1 MENEMVIVTNRNN
14 GYTGYQIPDTG
25 VSRNFAPGESKRIS
39 KEELMQ
45 LSYIEGGEYL
55 LKNYLIVNNDKTL
68 EELNISVQPEYYYT
82 EEEIKELLTTGSLD
96 QLEDTLNFAPDGVIE
111 IIKDMA
117 VKTELP
123 DTRKRKMISEKTGF
137 NIDNAIRVNEVMVED
152 QIKDEH
158 SEPIERKASPINVE
172 SDTPQRKAAPI
183 KKYKVVTKS

>member
-14 GYTGYQIPDTG
+14 GYTGYQITDAG

-137 NIDNAIRVNEVMVED
+137 NIDNAIRVNEVMAED

-158 SEPIERKASPINVE
+158 SEPVERKASPINVE

>member
-137 NIDNAIRVNEVMVED
+137 NIDNAIRVNEVMAED

-172 SDTPQRKAAPI
+172 SDMPQRKAAPI

>member
-96 QLEDTLNFAPDGVIE
+96 QLEDTLNFAPEGVIE

-137 NIDNAIRVNEVMVED
+137 NIDNAIRVNEVMAED

>member
-96 QLEDTLNFAPDGVIE
+96 QLEDTLNFAPDGAIE

-137 NIDNAIRVNEVMVED
+137 NIDNAIRVNEVMAED

>member
-111 IIKDMA
+111 IIKDIA

-137 NIDNAIRVNEVMVED
+137 NIDNAIRVNEVMAED
-152 QIKDEH
+152 QVKDEH

>member
-25 VSRNFAPGESKRIS
+25 VNRNFAPGESKRIS

-137 NIDNAIRVNEVMVED
+137 NIDNAIRVNEVMAED

-158 SEPIERKASPINVE
+158 SEPVERKASPINVE

>member
-25 VSRNFAPGESKRIS
+25 VRRNFAPGESKRIS
-39 KEELMQ
+39 KDELMQ

-137 NIDNAIRVNEVMVED
+137 NIDNAIRVNEVMAED
-152 QIKDEH
+152 QIKDDH

>member
-39 KEELMQ
+39 KEELIQ

-137 NIDNAIRVNEVMVED
+137 NIDNAIRVNEVMAED

-158 SEPIERKASPINVE
+158 SEPVERKASPINVE

>member
-14 GYTGYQIPDTG
+14 GYTGYQIPDSG
-25 VSRNFAPGESKRIS
+25 VRRNFAPGESKRIS

-137 NIDNAIRVNEVMVED
+137 NIDNAIRVNEVMAED

>member
-137 NIDNAIRVNEVMVED
+137 NIDNAIRVNEVMAED

-158 SEPIERKASPINVE
+158 SEPIERKANPINVE

>member
-137 NIDNAIRVNEVMVED
+137 NIDNAIRVNEVMAED

-158 SEPIERKASPINVE
+158 NEPIERKASPINIE

>member
-1 MENEMVIVTNRNN
+1 MVIVTNRNN

-25 VSRNFAPGESKRIS
+25 VRRNFAPGESKRIS

-137 NIDNAIRVNEVMVED
+137 NIDNAIRVNEVMAED

>member
-82 EEEIKELLTTGSLD
+82 EEEIKELLATGSLD

-137 NIDNAIRVNEVMVED
+137 NIDNAIRVNEVMAED
-152 QIKDEH
+152 QIKDEP

>member
-25 VSRNFAPGESKRIS
+25 VRRNFAPGESKRIS

-137 NIDNAIRVNEVMVED
+137 NIDNAIRVNEVMAED

-172 SDTPQRKAAPI
+172 SDMPQRKAAPI

>member
-82 EEEIKELLTTGSLD
+82 EEEIKELLTAGSLD

-117 VKTELP
+117 VKIELP

-137 NIDNAIRVNEVMVED
+137 NIDNAIRVNEVMAED

-158 SEPIERKASPINVE
+158 SESIERKASPINVE
-172 SDTPQRKAAPI
+172 PDAPQRKAAPI

>member
-137 NIDNAIRVNEVMVED
+137 NIDNAIRVNEVMAED

-158 SEPIERKASPINVE
+158 SEPVERKASPINIE

>member
-25 VSRNFAPGESKRIS
+25 VRRNFAPGESKRIS

-137 NIDNAIRVNEVMVED
+137 NIDNAIRVNEVMAED
-152 QIKDEH
+152 EIKDEH

>member
-123 DTRKRKMISEKTGF
+123 DTRKRNMISEKTGF
-137 NIDNAIRVNEVMVED
+137 NIDNAIRVNEVMAED

>member
-137 NIDNAIRVNEVMVED
+137 NIDNAIRVNEVMAED

-183 KKYKVVTKS
+183 KKYKIVTKS

>member
-68 EELNISVQPEYYYT
+68 EDLNISVQPEYYYT
-82 EEEIKELLTTGSLD
+82 EEEIKELLMTGSLD

-117 VKTELP
+117 VKMELP

-137 NIDNAIRVNEVMVED
+137 NIDNAIRVNEVMAED
-152 QIKDEH
+152 QVKDDH
-158 SEPIERKASPINVE
+158 SEPIERKASPINVDP
-172 SDTPQRKAAPI
+172 DTPQRKAAPI